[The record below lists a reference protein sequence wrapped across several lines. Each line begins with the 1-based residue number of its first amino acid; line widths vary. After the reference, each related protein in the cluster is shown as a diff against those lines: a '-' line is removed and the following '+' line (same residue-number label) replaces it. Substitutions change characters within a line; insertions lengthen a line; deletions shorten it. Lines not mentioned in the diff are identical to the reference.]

1 MNTSTERQVA
11 TPGTHHVTN
20 SYEAVYLRATGL
32 RSYHSAHNSAQNSRR
47 RATTV
52 IPHVTQVALAATLAA
67 LWYTFTSRTQHTQ
80 SMISLFGK
88 PEKVEPSLLDK
99 LKASVSKTKAA
110 LSETVDTIFQGQR
123 KIDPALLKQ
132 LETALLSADLGV
144 ATTKEIL
151 SSVRE
156 KLDRSA
162 LSDASQLKREIKSHV
177 VRILDAAPVPAFAP
191 ASTNGSN
198 VTGTI
203 GTRVIF
209 IVGVNGAGKTTS
221 IGKLANRLKQEGRSV
236 VLCAADTFRA
246 AAIEQL
252 AIWAERN
259 GIEMIKQKFGAD
271 PAAVV
276 YDAVAA
282 AKARNAD
289 IVIVDTAG
297 RLHTK
302 SNLMAE
308 LEKMKRTAAKV
319 IPGAPHEV
327 LLVLDATTGQNGLAQ
342 AREFTGAV
350 GVTGIIL
357 TKLDG
362 TAKGG
367 IVVPISRELNLPI
380 RFVGTGEQINDMV
393 PFDAETYANSLF
405 D

>member
-1 MNTSTERQVA
+1 MKDAERHRLAKTATSGALRMA
-11 TPGTHHVTN
+11 TVSALYRASVTILVCAI
-20 SYEAVYLRATGL
+20 SK
-32 RSYHSAHNSAQNSRR
+32 
-47 RATTV
+47 
-52 IPHVTQVALAATLAA
+52 ALD
-67 LWYTFTSRTQHTQ
+67 R
-80 SMISLFGK
+80 MISLFGK
-88 PEKVEPSLLDK
+88 KDKDKQKNEPSLLER

-110 LSETVDTIFQGQR
+110 LSETVENMFLGER
-123 KIDPALLKQ
+123 KIDPSVLKD

-144 ATTKEIL
+144 KPTREIL
-151 SSVRE
+151 DAVRE
-156 KLDRSA
+156 KMDRNA
-162 LSDASQLKREIKSHV
+162 LSDASQLKREIKSHL
-177 VRILDAAPVPAFAP
+177 VRILNAPATAEPMAASSLP
-191 ASTNGSN
+191 ASTNG
-198 VTGTI
+198 G

-221 IGKLANRLKQEGRSV
+221 IGKLAYRLRQEGRSV

-252 AIWAERN
+252 EIWAQRN
-259 GIEMIKQKFGAD
+259 GIEVIKQKSGSD

-276 YDAVAA
+276 FDAVAA
-282 AKARNAD
+282 AKARSAD
-289 IVIVDTAG
+289 VVIVDTAG

-319 IPGAPHEV
+319 IPGAPHDV

-342 AREFTGAV
+342 AREFTSSV

-367 IVVPISRELNLPI
+367 IVVAITRELGLPI
-380 RFVGTGEQINDMV
+380 RFVGIGEQINDMV
-393 PFDAETYANSLF
+393 PFDAQTYADSLF